1 MTPLQSLDNET
12 YEEYLIRIGSNKDEL
27 GLSWSKIATHMNEFL
42 NEDFTESKYRKE
54 FHLLTRGISIGLK
67 KSSTDE
73 YIREI
78 QDKTIELQ
86 KQKYQFQDQKRELNN
101 KIKMI
106 AKFEH
111 LKEEIS
117 SSIKQLEKVK
127 PLPYSPVKESS
138 SFIRANVLW
147 SDFHYGQGSDNSL
160 NKYNPEIFDIR
171 FSHLVSKTIH
181 YCQKHNVDEL
191 TIASIGDQIAGFIHL
206 TSRIEQ
212 SEDVISQIQ
221 YISERLSE
229 AVVEISKYVPKV
241 RVICLNGNHSRTIAN
256 KNDSLLKENFE
267 NLIPWYMESR
277 LRNFR
282 NIEIL
287 KGEDGYYVDTTFSKP
302 HAYVH
307 GDIDHVSSSA
317 RQLPQ
322 FLGVIPQYLFQGHI
336 HHDTVKDFGRTT
348 VISNGSLCGADSY
361 AISKRMYADAM
372 QKMHIFDE
380 NERIEYKIDINLQD
394 IKQYH

>member
-1 MTPLQSLDNET
+1 MTPLKPLHNET
-12 YEEYLIRIGSNKDEL
+12 YEEYLIRIGSNKDTLE
-27 GLSWSKIATHMNEFL
+27 LSWSKIATLMNEYL

-54 FHLLTRGISIGLK
+54 FHLLTRGISIGVN

-73 YIREI
+73 YRREI
-78 QDKTIELQ
+78 EDKTIELQ
-86 KQKYQFQDQKRELNN
+86 KQKYQFQDQKREFNN

-111 LKEEIS
+111 LKDEIS
-117 SSIKQLEKVK
+117 NSIKQLEQVK
-127 PLPYSPVKESS
+127 PLPYSPVMKNPSY
-138 SFIRANVLW
+138 IRANVLF
-147 SDFHYGQGSDNSL
+147 SDFHYGQESDNSL
-160 NKYNPEIFDIR
+160 NKYNPRVFDKR
-171 FSHLVSKTIH
+171 FNHLVSKTIY

-212 SEDVISQIQ
+212 SEDVISQTQ

-229 AVVEISKYVPKV
+229 AVAEIAKFVPKV
-241 RVICLNGNHSRTIAN
+241 RVINLIGNHSRTFQS
-256 KNDSLLKENFE
+256 KNEAILKENFE
-267 NLIPWYMESR
+267 NIIPWYMETR
-277 LRNFR
+277 LREFD
-282 NIEIL
+282 NIELL
-287 KGEDGYYVDTTFSKP
+287 KGEDGYFIDESFEKP
-302 HAYVH
+302 HIYVH
-307 GDIDHVSSSA
+307 GDLDHVSTAA

-372 QKMHIFDE
+372 QKMHIF
-380 NERIEYKIDINLQD
+380 NEDGRIEYKIDINLQD
-394 IKQYH
+394 IK

>member
-1 MTPLQSLDNET
+1 MTPLKPLHNET
-12 YEEYLIRIGSNKDEL
+12 YEEYLIRIGSNKDTLE
-27 GLSWSKIATHMNEFL
+27 LSWTKIATLMNEYL

-54 FHLLTRGISIGLK
+54 FHLLTRGISIGVN

-73 YIREI
+73 YRREI
-78 QDKTIELQ
+78 EDKTIELQ
-86 KQKYQFQDQKRELNN
+86 KQKYQFQDQKREFNN

-127 PLPYSPVKESS
+127 PLPYSPVMESS
-138 SFIRANVLW
+138 SYIRANVLF
-147 SDFHYGQGSDNSL
+147 SDFHYGQESDNSL
-160 NKYNPEIFDIR
+160 NKYNPHVFDKR
-171 FSHLVSKTIH
+171 FNYLVSKTIY
-181 YCQKHNVDEL
+181 YCQKHNVNEL

-212 SEDVISQIQ
+212 SEDVISQTQ

-229 AVVEISKYVPKV
+229 SVAEIAKYVPKV
-241 RVICLNGNHSRTIAN
+241 RVINLIGNHSRTFQS
-256 KNDSLLKENFE
+256 KNEAILKENFE
-267 NLIPWYMESR
+267 NIIPWYMETR
-277 LRNFR
+277 LREFD
-282 NIEIL
+282 NIELL
-287 KGEDGYYVDTTFSKP
+287 KGEDGYFIDESFEKP
-302 HAYVH
+302 HIYVH
-307 GDIDHVSSSA
+307 GDLDHVSSAA

-372 QKMHIFDE
+372 QKMHIF
-380 NERIEYKIDINLQD
+380 NEDGRIEYKIDINLQD
-394 IKQYH
+394 IK